1 MKKIFLIIL
10 ICTVCA
16 PIIAQTCEKG
26 CGKITKVEPTT
37 LKGVRADRALL
48 VFKFQGPDGKPVKS
62 HIKII
67 INKDTIRPVLDK
79 TGSTKMTTAA
89 GIHKI
94 KFKAN
99 WWYTVKMENVSLK
112 VKNTYY
118 FFIRFEAEEIG
129 GSKPKDEG

>member
-1 MKKIFLIIL
+1 MKKIKSFLIIT
-10 ICTVCA
+10 ICVICV
-16 PIIAQTCEKG
+16 PIFSQTCEKG

-79 TGSTKMTTAA
+79 TGSTKMTAAA
-89 GIHKI
+89 GVHKI
-94 KFKAN
+94 KFK
-99 WWYTVKMENVSLK
+99 
-112 VKNTYY
+112 
-118 FFIRFEAEEIG
+118 
-129 GSKPKDEG
+129 